1 MQIIAHTMEYQGE
14 QISSDLQV
22 SNYSPNDYDEYKHV
36 YEACF
41 SEMRTALEL
50 TPVNC
55 CDNEDELLQ
64 KASQIFLLKKEGV
77 LIGSIAIYDNEID
90 DLIVAKE
97 FQGQGYGKKL
107 LLFAVSKM
115 QKDGAASISL
125 HVADWNKNA
134 IQMYLN
140 NGFVI
145 VKTEIVK

>member
-1 MQIIAHTMEYQGE
+1 MQIIAHTMEYHGE
-14 QISSDLQV
+14 RISSDLHV
-22 SNYSPNDYDEYKHV
+22 SNYSPNDYEEYKRV
-36 YEACF
+36 YETCF
-41 SEMRTALEL
+41 SEMRIALGI

-55 CDNEDELLQ
+55 CKNADELLQ
-64 KASQIFLLKKEGV
+64 KASQIFFLKREGV
-77 LIGSIAIYDNEID
+77 LIGSVAIYDNEID

-115 QKDGAASISL
+115 QQDEAASISL

-134 IQMYLN
+134 VQMYLN

-145 VKTEIVK
+145 VKTEVVN

>member
-1 MQIIAHTMEYQGE
+1 MHIIAHTMEYHGE

-22 SNYSPNDYDEYKHV
+22 KNYTPNDYEEYKRV

-41 SEMRTALEL
+41 FDMRTALGL

-55 CDNEDELLQ
+55 CDNEHELLQ
-64 KASQIFLLKKEGV
+64 KASQIFLLRRKGI
-77 LIGSIAIYDNEID
+77 LIGSVAIYENEID

-97 FQGQGYGKKL
+97 YQGRGYGKEL
-107 LLFAVSKM
+107 LLFAISKM
-115 QKDGAASISL
+115 QKDGVASISL
-125 HVADWNKNA
+125 HVADWNQNA
-134 IQMYLN
+134 VQMYLN

>member
-22 SNYSPNDYDEYKHV
+22 SNSSPNDYDEYKHV

-55 CDNEDELLQ
+55 CDNEYELLQ

-77 LIGSIAIYDNEID
+77 LIGSVAVYDNEID

-145 VKTEIVK
+145 VKTEVVN